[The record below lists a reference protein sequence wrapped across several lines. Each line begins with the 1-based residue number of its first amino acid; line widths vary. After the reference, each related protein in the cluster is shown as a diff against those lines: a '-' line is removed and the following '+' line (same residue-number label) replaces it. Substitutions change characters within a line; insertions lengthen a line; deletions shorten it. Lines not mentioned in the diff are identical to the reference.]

1 MKKEQEIIDKNQ
13 AIETIKPIFEKY
25 NSFSKDH
32 GILKSELS
40 EEINEENKKQFQE
53 LLNHGIIKKVK
64 GKFYYDQLVEG
75 TPWNKKKS
83 NKKMKIILTAII
95 SLIIIIAI
103 AIAVAII
110 FAKKSNKEVTDG
122 TLKFKIN
129 TSWTQYTNMYN
140 GGWNYYKYINTK
152 PVEDGNT
159 IENNDYSHEPAYISI
174 AYQQL
179 ESGDK
184 KSIEERKQDVTD
196 SIDKLQDKPNES
208 SVETDKTAKE
218 YDVIKIK
225 IKYNEDPQTVEY
237 LYYIYTSD
245 YVISIDAYSYTFQD
259 EETLQNNIENI
270 TNSIEVNAENK

>member
-53 LLNHGIIKKVK
+53 LLNHGIIKKAK
-64 GKFYYDQLVEG
+64 GKFYYDLSEEE
-75 TPWNKKKS
+75 TPWNKKKG
-83 NKKMKIILTAII
+83 NKKIKIILTAII

-103 AIAVAII
+103 AAAII

-152 PVEDGNT
+152 PVEDSNT
-159 IENNDYSHEPAYISI
+159 IESDDYSHEPAYISI

-179 ESGDK
+179 ESGDE

-208 SVETDKTAKE
+208 SVEIDKTAKE

-245 YVISIDAYSYTFQD
+245 YVISIDAYSFTFQD
-259 EETLQNNIENI
+259 EEALQKNIENI
-270 TNSIEVNAENK
+270 INSIEVNAENK

>member
-75 TPWNKKKS
+75 IPWNKKKS

>member
-13 AIETIKPIFEKY
+13 AIETIKTIFEKY

-53 LLNHGIIKKVK
+53 LLNHGIIKKAK

-75 TPWNKKKS
+75 TPWNHKKS
-83 NKKMKIILTAII
+83 NKKIKIILTAII
-95 SLIIIIAI
+95 SLIIII

-270 TNSIEVNAENK
+270 TNSIEVNAKNK